1 MTTVGNQLFSIL
13 SYKGLKK
20 VTVGE
25 VRPTLIHAA
34 GLQSKGN
41 GIQQIKVCLRG
52 PSSFLVETGPEIEG
66 RPKLCPSLPVRRVSL
81 GFPRT

>member
-1 MTTVGNQLFSIL
+1 MLLGYRGAV
-13 SYKGLKK
+13 
-20 VTVGE
+20 
-25 VRPTLIHAA
+25 
-34 GLQSKGN
+34 SKGN